1 VRKIINNNNQKLPLK
16 SSEYEQ
22 SNRTIKSHF
31 LCFFYL
37 FKELHQAIDYL
48 NKLESPFIS
57 SSTNA
62 DENSSPLTIPRQVLT
77 ECLRLVDKLGIW
89 ALLRSSLPIITQL
102 ERLSSIAVEQNTI
115 SSSSSSSSS
124 SYLSLSSPRAYSL
137 FLDWTCTLLRLWR
150 SRIKTAIETLDSQT
164 LIEQYTTSKL
174 RSLFDIIKRFQ
185 SDATSTTNRR
195 WSALLFVDRKQETA
209 VLNAILKDAA
219 KRFADEYS
227 FIRPNFLIGYSTMQ
241 PTEDLSTSQHIQPM
255 DSRKQVINFYFN
267 SIENVRV
274 LVFLF
279 RKK

>member
-1 VRKIINNNNQKLPLK
+1 MNNQI
-16 SSEYEQ
+16 EQ
-22 SNRTIKSHF
+22 SNLI
-31 LCFFYL
+31 FFVFIYL

-57 SSTNA
+57 SSTNS

-115 SSSSSSSSS
+115 SSSSSSSS